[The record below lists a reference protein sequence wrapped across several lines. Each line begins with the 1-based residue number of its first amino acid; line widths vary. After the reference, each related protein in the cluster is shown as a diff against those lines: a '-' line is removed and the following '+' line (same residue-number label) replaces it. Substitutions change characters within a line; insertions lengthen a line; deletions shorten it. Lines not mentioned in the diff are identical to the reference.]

1 VAENTWE
8 TYNTALNTFNE
19 FRDSYNLDKNWPAR
33 FQHIVFFISFCFEQ
47 GLSPKSIKT
56 YISGLNFFHKMHGWY
71 DIGEQFIVKKL
82 LEGCARLRKTKD
94 SRAPITLKI
103 LQTLRAQLPKVC
115 YNEYETKLFSALWVL
130 AYFGLFRV
138 SELVKCNNFTPN
150 GPINIDNIKFSQNR
164 RAVSLCL
171 SHFRTNQTNKPVW
184 LRIPE
189 EPNLELCPVK
199 SLFEF
204 ISLRPRFPGPLFCHA
219 DGSAVTRYQFAKVLS
234 KCIERTQYNILK
246 FRTHSFRIGRATDLA
261 AAGVPEPAI
270 MRLGRWS
277 SSAYKLYLR

>member
-1 VAENTWE
+1 MPKIEHSCKSRARARNTEYGLRRIISLSGREVQAAGTRRRPRTGIVSRPPLEHIQLGVNTLITKSVAENTWE

-103 LQTLRAQLPKVC
+103 LQTLRAQLSKVC
-115 YNEYETKLFSALWVL
+115 YNEYETKLFSA
-130 AYFGLFRV
+130 FG
-138 SELVKCNNFTPN
+138 S
-150 GPINIDNIKFSQNR
+150 
-164 RAVSLCL
+164 
-171 SHFRTNQTNKPVW
+171 
-184 LRIPE
+184 
-189 EPNLELCPVK
+189 
-199 SLFEF
+199 
-204 ISLRPRFPGPLFCHA
+204 
-219 DGSAVTRYQFAKVLS
+219 
-234 KCIERTQYNILK
+234 
-246 FRTHSFRIGRATDLA
+246 
-261 AAGVPEPAI
+261 
-270 MRLGRWS
+270 
-277 SSAYKLYLR
+277 